1 MIEEISQKGFTVKC
15 MDGAEGMLALPDKS
29 IKLVYGSPPYPNAER
44 DYGVWR
50 ATEYIDKYYGQLE
63 IRWHSREKDR
73 LERIQRKRRMA
84 NDEESNKQLQQK
96 QSVAEAPERA

>member
-1 MIEEISQKGFTVKC
+1 MNGK
-15 MDGAEGMLALPDKS
+15 
-29 IKLVYGSPPYPNAER
+29 
-44 DYGVWR
+44 DYGER
-50 ATEYIDKYYGQLE
+50 E

-96 QSVAEAPERA
+96 QSVAEMLERA

>member
-63 IRWHSREKDR
+63 IRWNIREKDR
-73 LERIQRKRRMA
+73 LEHIQRKRKMA

-96 QSVAEAPERA
+96 QSVAEVLTRS